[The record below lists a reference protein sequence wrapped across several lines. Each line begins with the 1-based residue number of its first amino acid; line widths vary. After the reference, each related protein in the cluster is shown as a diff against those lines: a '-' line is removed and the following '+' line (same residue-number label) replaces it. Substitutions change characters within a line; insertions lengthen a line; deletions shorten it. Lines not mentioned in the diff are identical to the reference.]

1 MKLDILD
8 PNTRAI
14 VSSPTTTI
22 SLTNGNTGNGNQN
35 GTGNGNGN
43 SGNGT
48 INGTLVPSVILRASS
63 LTANLGGSIDFM
75 SSVTGSGKVSYA
87 WDF

>member
-22 SLTNGNTGNGNQN
+22 SLTNGNTGNGNL
-35 GTGNGNGN
+35 
-43 SGNGT
+43 GNGT
-48 INGTLVPSVILRASS
+48 INGVLVPSVSLRASS

>member
-1 MKLDILD
+1 MGI
-8 PNTRAI
+8 RMEQEMEMGI
-14 VSSPTTTI
+14 QGI
-22 SLTNGNTGNGNQN
+22 
-35 GTGNGNGN
+35 
-43 SGNGT
+43 
-48 INGTLVPSVILRASS
+48 INGTLVPSVSLRASS

>member
-22 SLTNGNTGNGNQN
+22 SLTNGT
-35 GTGNGNGN
+35 TGNGNGNNGSGNN

-48 INGTLVPSVILRASS
+48 INGTLVPSVSLRASS

>member
-1 MKLDILD
+1 M
-8 PNTRAI
+8 
-14 VSSPTTTI
+14 SSPTTTI
-22 SLTNGNTGNGNQN
+22 ALTNGNAGNGSQN
-35 GTGNGNGN
+35 GTGNNG
-43 SGNGT
+43 GNGT
-48 INGTLVPSVILRASS
+48 INGVLVPSVSLRASS